1 MTLMTYTPRVSIFDE
16 FNKIFNG
23 INAYD
28 SSKVYNPIWQP
39 AYDISEDSKS
49 YSLSF
54 DLPGVEKK
62 DVDISISND
71 VLTVSGNR
79 GLNGSHDENYSR
91 FNKIQYGEFE
101 KSFHLPD
108 NAEQSKVNAKMDS
121 GVLTLTIKK
130 AKETLDHIK
139 KISIK

>member
-28 SSKVYNPIWQP
+28 SSKVYNSIWQP

-71 VLTVSGNR
+71 VLTVSGSR
-79 GLNGSHDENYSR
+79 ELNGSHDENYSR

-130 AKETLDHIK
+130 SKETLDHIK

>member
-28 SSKVYNPIWQP
+28 SSKVYNSIWQP
-39 AYDISEDSKS
+39 AYDISEDSKN
-49 YSLSF
+49 YYLSF
-54 DLPGVEKK
+54 DLPGIGKK

-71 VLTVSGNR
+71 VLTVSGSR
-79 GLNGSHDENYSR
+79 QSNGNHDENYSR
-91 FNKIQYGEFE
+91 FNKIHYGEFE
-101 KSFHLPD
+101 KSFHMPD
-108 NAEQSKVNAKMDS
+108 NADQSKISAKMDS
-121 GVLTLTIKK
+121 GVLILTMKK
-130 AKETLDHIK
+130 TKEAAQDIK

>member
-28 SSKVYNPIWQP
+28 SSKVYNSIWQP

-49 YSLSF
+49 YYLSF
-54 DLPGVEKK
+54 DLPGVGKK

-71 VLTVSGNR
+71 VLTVSGSR
-79 GLNGSHDENYSR
+79 ELNSNHDENYSR
-91 FNKIQYGEFE
+91 FNKVQYGEFE

-108 NAEQSKVNAKMDS
+108 NVEQNNVNAKMNS

-130 AKETLDHIK
+130 AKETTDNIK

>member
-28 SSKVYNPIWQP
+28 SSKVYNSIWQP
-39 AYDISEDSKS
+39 AYDISEDSKN
-49 YSLSF
+49 YNLSF
-54 DLPGVEKK
+54 DLPGVGKK
-62 DVDISISND
+62 DVDISISSD
-71 VLTVSGNR
+71 VLTVSGSR
-79 GLNGSHDENYSR
+79 ELNNSHDENYSR

-101 KSFHLPD
+101 KSFHLPESAD
-108 NAEQSKVNAKMDS
+108 QSKINAKMDS

-130 AKETLDHIK
+130 AKEISEDIK

>member
-28 SSKVYNPIWQP
+28 SSKVYNSIWQP

-49 YSLSF
+49 YYLSF
-54 DLPGVEKK
+54 DLPGVGKK
-62 DVDISISND
+62 DVDISISKD
-71 VLTVSGNR
+71 VLTVSGSR
-79 GLNGSHDENYSR
+79 ELNSSHDENYSR
-91 FNKIQYGEFE
+91 FNKVQYGEFE
-101 KSFHLPD
+101 KSFHLPG
-108 NAEQSKVNAKMDS
+108 NAEQNNVNAKMNS
-121 GVLTLTIKK
+121 GVLTLAIKK
-130 AKETLDHIK
+130 AKETPDDIK